1 MEEIKQRFIEDE
13 MKTSYLDYSMS
24 VIVGRALPDL
34 RDGLKPVHRRILY
47 AMYEMGL
54 APNKPF
60 RKSARVVGEVL
71 GKFHPHGDM
80 AIYDAMVRMAQDFSL
95 RYPLVNGQGN
105 FGSVDGDSAA
115 AMRYTEAK
123 LKPMAMEM
131 LENINED
138 TVDFIPNFD
147 NSLKEPVVL
156 PSKVP
161 NLLINGS
168 SGIAVGMAT
177 NIPPHNLKE
186 VCKAISYYIDNPDA
200 SFEELMEIIPG
211 PDFPTGAEI
220 YGDEGIKHAYMS
232 GKGKIRIKAR
242 IKEED
247 NKLIITEIPYMVNKA
262 LLIEEIADNVRNGT
276 IKDISNIN
284 DESDR
289 TGMRIVITLKRD
301 ASPEVVKN
309 LLYKH
314 TRMQVTFGII
324 FLGLVNN
331 QPKVLNLKGLFDVFI
346 KHRLDIIKRRSQYR
360 YLKAKERIHIL
371 EGLSIALANIDEVIK
386 IIKKSKTTQEA
397 SLNLI
402 KRFELSEK
410 QAKAILDM
418 KLSKLT
424 SLEQENLKNE
434 MDELKKQI
442 KELEEILSSREKQLS
457 IIKEELKYLRDK
469 YGDERR
475 TTITPGSFGDSDFDY
490 EDLIEEEECVVT
502 VSHNGYVKR
511 TPLEIYRSQNRGGK
525 GITAGKLYEEDFMED
540 VFIASTHSYLLCFSN
555 LGRVHWLKVYQIPE
569 AGRTAKGRPIVNLL
583 PLQDG
588 EKITNVIPIREFD
601 DSYLVFITKNG
612 IVKKTPLK
620 AYSNPRKGGII
631 AINIRDNDEV
641 VTVIQT
647 SGKDD
652 IIIATRKGK
661 CIRFNEEEA
670 RELGRNAMGVKGI
683 TLVND
688 SVIGAVRVDEDKK
701 LLTIT
706 ENGYGKRTLFKEYPR
721 IHRGGKGV
729 INLKVTNKNGYVID
743 IKSVSDD
750 EDIMLIS
757 KNGIIIRVPV
767 NNISVIGR
775 NTQGVKVM
783 RLNPEDKVVSVAR
796 VTKEDKDI

>member
-371 EGLSIALANIDEVIK
+371 EGLSIALENIDEVIR